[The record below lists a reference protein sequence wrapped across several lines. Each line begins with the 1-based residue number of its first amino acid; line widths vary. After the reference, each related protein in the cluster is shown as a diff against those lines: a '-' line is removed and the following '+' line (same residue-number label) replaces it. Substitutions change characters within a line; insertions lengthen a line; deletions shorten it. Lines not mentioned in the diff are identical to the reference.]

1 MRGKGVLP
9 KVYFLHIALPCFLL
23 KTGILEKRHQALFF
37 MVKLIAKLP
46 LGFSESGDGRV
57 VVRG

>member
-1 MRGKGVLP
+1 MLP